1 MEGFSGIVLV
11 SLRGIRI
18 EEYFENGL

>member
-11 SLRGIRI
+11 SWRGIRI
-18 EEYFENGL
+18 GEDFENGL